1 MNNFATVLD
10 VLVPTANAYISQ
22 SYHVSMAFLL
32 ILGLFAVLVLIAVI
46 LLGIGVKNNSDT
58 DQGSVMY
65 PKGYWLGRGIALG
78 LLLGVPLG
86 LGAGILTGNLGL
98 GIALGPVFG
107 IGFGSAI
114 GSILEKKH
122 KNNIRELT
130 DEEKRL
136 QRTLLVFTISFLILG
151 VTVLF
156 ALFYLYSRM

>member
-1 MNNFATVLD
+1 
-10 VLVPTANAYISQ
+10 
-22 SYHVSMAFLL
+22 MALLL
-32 ILGLFAVLVLIAVI
+32 ILGFISVLVLLTVI
-46 LLGIGVKNNSDT
+46 MLGIGVKKNSDV
-58 DQGSVMY
+58 DQSSVIY

-107 IGFGSAI
+107 MGFGSAI
-114 GSILEKKH
+114 GSIFEKKH
-122 KNNIRELT
+122 KNHIRELT
-130 DEEKRL
+130 EEEKRL